1 MMLEQMESSYHE
13 GVSDSICA
21 TEHERLGF
29 FIQATSRRDLLVTM
43 GLGVHQPVVD
53 GHVVRKK
60 FELFRVIGEFID
72 LRGE

>member
-1 MMLEQMESSYHE
+1 MESSYHE
-13 GVSDSICA
+13 GIADSICA

-43 GLGVHQPVVD
+43 SLGIHQPVVD
-53 GHVVRKK
+53 GHVVRKELK
-60 FELFRVIGEFID
+60 LFRIVGEFIN